1 MVAKVRLEF
10 SLLSIRKD
18 ADDHLLTLNL
28 RNVSRSI
35 LKNLVVRLNS
45 PNPDYSADYAGC
57 FIYALMP
64 SANTD
69 VKFRVFGSLKH
80 AYFSVVGYAS
90 GDSAF
95 FVKSPLTAVRTIHS
109 AENEMLL
116 T

>member
-10 SLLSIRKD
+10 SLLSVRKD

-35 LKNLVVRLNS
+35 LKNLVVKLNS
-45 PNPDYSADYAGC
+45 PNSDCSVDAGS

-64 SANTD
+64 RASTD

-80 AYFSVVGYAS
+80 AYFSIVGYAS

-95 FVKSPLTAVRTIHS
+95 FVKSPLTAVRTRHS